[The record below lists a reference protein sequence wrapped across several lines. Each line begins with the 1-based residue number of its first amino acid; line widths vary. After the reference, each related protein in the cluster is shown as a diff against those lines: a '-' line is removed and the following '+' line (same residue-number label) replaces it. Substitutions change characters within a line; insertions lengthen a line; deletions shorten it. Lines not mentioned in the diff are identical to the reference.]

1 MSRQVRYRVAAF
13 VLGSLIFGAPMLASG
28 TAGAD
33 PVPPGGRQVTFSGNG
48 FDLDCDSRR
57 GAAPGALEPA
67 CAIGDEAEPFLVTA
81 SPSGPATTLPGPATT
96 LSGPATALSG
106 SATTLPD
113 PATTLSDPVPTSASA
128 SVAEAPVS
136 LAPPR
141 SGDAAGTPT
150 GSSALAAAEPPS
162 PRKPAASRPETPRQ
176 PISPAASTAKVAT
189 AAARSRPLVRVAP
202 RAKVK
207 TKIKAT
213 TTAGTTGSAAPAFA
227 GMPPGE
233 ARVRP
238 HGVPG
243 LDLDR
248 VTVDAQPA
256 APAPPPSEIAA
267 AASVAGAGSMREGSP
282 SGLLALIAG
291 VCVAGVTVAAI
302 RSIVSERANRVKI
315 A

>member
-57 GAAPGALEPA
+57 GAAPVALEPA

-81 SPSGPATTLPGPATT
+81 SPSGPATTLPE
-96 LSGPATALSG
+96 PATALSG
-106 SATTLPD
+106 SARTLSD
-113 PATTLSDPVPTSASA
+113 PATALSGPATALSDPVPTSASA

-150 GSSALAAAEPPS
+150 GSSAPAAAEPPS

>member
-81 SPSGPATTLPGPATT
+81 SPSGPATTLPEPT
-96 LSGPATALSG
+96 TALSG
-106 SATTLPD
+106 SARTLPH

-150 GSSALAAAEPPS
+150 GSSAPAAAEPPS